1 MIKIRKFSTVRSA
14 LICRLL
20 SNHVSVSLSW
30 LHPRPGV
37 GPRALSFMAL
47 NLDQGPSSPCPSLT
61 MMGCE
66 HCLLG
71 AGLIFLRAG
80 HACVFLA
87 RAAQKWWGVPL
98 RAFAT
103 WVPLLKWYLQPR
115 VITVV
120 FLFFLL
126 LLIKNHQIYFLLI
139 IKLKMFYQLDYH
151 LITLKVSM
159 SFLHLSLFLFLFF
172 KHIKLIN
179 YIFSKK

>member
-80 HACVFLA
+80 RACVFLA

-126 LLIKNHQIYFLLI
+126 LLISTPWGDSWRHVNTLCFLKSSLKNLPPP
-139 IKLKMFYQLDYH
+139 
-151 LITLKVSM
+151 
-159 SFLHLSLFLFLFF
+159 SFFHFHLSHIYLSFINMFDALYCFF
-172 KHIKLIN
+172 KP
-179 YIFSKK
+179 